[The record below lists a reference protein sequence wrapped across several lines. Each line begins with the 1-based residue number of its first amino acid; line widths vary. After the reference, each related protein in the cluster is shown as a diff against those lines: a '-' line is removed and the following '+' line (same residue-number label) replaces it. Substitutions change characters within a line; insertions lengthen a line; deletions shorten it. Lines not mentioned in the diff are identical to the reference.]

1 MVFTKR
7 LREGVRRGRIR
18 CSVRIWK
25 GLHVKVGGRYPMD
38 EGHIVVDSVDSIEMA
53 DITDDLARESGFD
66 SADDLIGTARH
77 GGGNHVYLIRFHY
90 LPPGAWD
97 VPPARGAASEDRQPL
112 LQRIRSSTPPALR
125 RHRKDGAT
133 HRRSGKDR

>member
-25 GLHVKVGGRYPMD
+25 SLHVKVGGRYPMD

-53 DITDDLARESGFD
+53 DITADLARESGFD
-66 SADDLIGTARH
+66 SADDLIETADH
-77 GGGNHVYLIRFHY
+77 GGGQQVYLIRFHY
-90 LPPGAWD
+90 LAPGGWD
-97 VPPARGAASEDRQPL
+97 VPA
-112 LQRIRSSTPPALR
+112 TR
-125 RHRKDGAT
+125 RK
-133 HRRSGKDR
+133 GKGPT